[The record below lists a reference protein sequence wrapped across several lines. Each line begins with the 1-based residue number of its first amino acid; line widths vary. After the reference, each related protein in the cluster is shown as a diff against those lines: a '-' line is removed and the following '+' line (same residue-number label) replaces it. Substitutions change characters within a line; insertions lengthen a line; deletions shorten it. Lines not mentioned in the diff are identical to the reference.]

1 MTLALVRDMRELREP
16 PGAEDIEAFETDV
29 LAGFV
34 LARASAGLAD
44 GTIRNDAGHLDLIRE
59 WLGRPLWE
67 MQPGDADAYFGRVL
81 RDARPSTR
89 TGRAAAL
96 AVFFQFLELRHRA
109 EIYNLTG
116 RVAECPLDEMNRP
129 RASVEPQLR
138 VPPSAAEVERLFAGW
153 REELATCRKFAP
165 AARNYAAARL
175 EADVGL
181 RVNEV
186 RMLDLDDVR
195 WDLGRFGKLNV
206 RHGKGARRKGPKP
219 RLVPLINGAD
229 RNLRWF
235 IEDVWGQFGDDHERP
250 GAPLF
255 PSERRNREGSSA
267 RATDDVFRRSLAD
280 AASRHLPAWSGK
292 LTPHVLRHFCASQ
305 LYQAGMTLFAI
316 QELLGH
322 SWTGTTVRYVH
333 VHATHVEDAWVAGQQ
348 RAADRWKGLA
358 P

>member
-1 MTLALVRDMRELREP
+1 MRDMRELREP
-16 PGAEDIEAFETDV
+16 SSADEVVDFETDV

-44 GTIRNDAGHLDLIRE
+44 STIRNDTGHLDLIRD
-59 WLGRPLWE
+59 WFGRPLWE
-67 MQPGDADAYFGRVL
+67 MQPEDADAYFGKVL
-81 RDARPSTR
+81 RDARPSTH

-96 AVFFQFLELRHRA
+96 TVYFQFLELRHKA

-129 RASVEPQLR
+129 RASADPQLR
-138 VPPSAAEVERLFAGW
+138 VPPTQAEIERLFAGW
-153 REELATCRKFAP
+153 RGELATCRKFAP
-165 AARNYAAARL
+165 AARNYAVARL

-195 WDLGRFGKLNV
+195 WELGRFGKLNV
-206 RHGKGARRKGPKP
+206 RHGKGSRRRGPKP

-229 RNLRWF
+229 RSLRWF
-235 IEDVWGQFGDDHERP
+235 IGDVWGQFGADHARP

-255 PSERRNREGSSA
+255 PSERKGLDGSCS
-267 RATDDVFRRSLAD
+267 RATADVFRRSLAE
-280 AASRHLPAWSGK
+280 AAERHLPGLGGQAH
-292 LTPHVLRHFCASQ
+292 PHVLRHFCASQ
-305 LYQAGMTLFAI
+305 LYLAGMTLFAI

-322 SWTGTTVRYVH
+322 SWTGTTARHIH

-358 P
+358 R